1 MTLAVY
7 ARKAPS
13 NNTTSDD
20 AGAVYVYRRDG
31 EYWQETVILRTN
43 QTANQSAHFAMSGD
57 GKRVVI
63 VAPNQAYVFDVP
75 MVNENP
81 DWDGSWSMTTIAHGY
96 TESSQPQYL
105 ALTVIPC

>member
-1 MTLAVY
+1 MTLAVF

-31 EYWQETVILRTN
+31 EFWQETMVLRTN
-43 QTANQSAHFAMSGD
+43 QTTNHAAHFTMSGD

-75 MVNENP
+75 VVNEQP
-81 DWDGSWSMTTIAHGY
+81 DWAGTWTMSTIAHGY
-96 TESSQPQYL
+96 TESSPASFL
-105 ALTVIPC
+105 TMTVIPY